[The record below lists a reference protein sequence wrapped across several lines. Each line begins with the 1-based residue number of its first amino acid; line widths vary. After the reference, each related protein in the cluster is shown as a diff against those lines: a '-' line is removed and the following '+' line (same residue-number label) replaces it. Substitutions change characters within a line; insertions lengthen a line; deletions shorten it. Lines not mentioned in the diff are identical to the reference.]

1 MKAGKLKNSTLE
13 DRVLT
18 PLPHHP
24 NVLVGP
30 GVGRD
35 CAVVRTSGDVL
46 VVSGDPITGT
56 AKELADLAIHINAND
71 LAASGTRA
79 QYIMCTL
86 LAPPDT
92 SDQAIVEVMDR
103 LRTLSEEADLS
114 IIGGHTE
121 RTPAVN
127 QMILSLTVMGFNEEK
142 QVVMSDRAAGG
153 DELLLTKGAAIE
165 GTAILVGERP
175 EAFTEE
181 ERKLA
186 AGYFDRLS
194 VVKEGLIA
202 ADHKVHAMHDV
213 TEGGVLGGL
222 WEICEAADLGCE
234 VVLDDEELLS
244 PLSRKVG
251 RVFNIDPYRLISSG
265 AMLMA
270 VSPEESGALRRAL
283 KEAGVP
289 VLRIGRLTET
299 KERSITRNDT
309 TFALGEP
316 DADELYKVLG

>member
-92 SDQAIVEVMDR
+92 SDQAIVDTSAGFEAPPYASFYATLAHPVLMLFLGGFVLADAAAYDFGGAPYDALFSRFGTMFFPDPPAALGHLRQHQRPFAHLQHAPRRRR
-103 LRTLSEEADLS
+103 LRARPRSLPTVP
-114 IIGGHTE
+114 
-121 RTPAVN
+121 TPAQLMTPSTRPVFSFARATAP
-127 QMILSLTVMGFNEEK
+127 LTSSSLATSAYQTYTVRS
-142 QVVMSDRAAGG
+142 QVAEALNMAVGAKAPIIDAYNMTGQPAADRPAAGMTPLPTDTQG
-153 DELLLTKGAAIE
+153 KFVSQVNVVNGRVDIHLVELLRRQ
-165 GTAILVGERP
+165 ILPGIFLVDP
-175 EAFTEE
+175 
-181 ERKLA
+181 
-186 AGYFDRLS
+186 
-194 VVKEGLIA
+194 
-202 ADHKVHAMHDV
+202 
-213 TEGGVLGGL
+213 
-222 WEICEAADLGCE
+222 
-234 VVLDDEELLS
+234 
-244 PLSRKVG
+244 
-251 RVFNIDPYRLISSG
+251 VF
-265 AMLMA
+265 
-270 VSPEESGALRRAL
+270 
-283 KEAGVP
+283 
-289 VLRIGRLTET
+289 
-299 KERSITRNDT
+299 
-309 TFALGEP
+309 
-316 DADELYKVLG
+316 